1 MDGYVMRYLVN
12 YGTKSVPLWREVQH
26 LLKDDEVP
34 VMALIKEK
42 YNVNKRNESNRGILR
57 YLW

>member
-34 VMALIKEK
+34 VMALIKESK
-42 YNVNKRNESNRGILR
+42 VWKIDTGTKKTQR
-57 YLW
+57 